1 MKMQGKPSFFHSI
14 GRRLFC
20 PSTGST
26 PKRKTFFN
34 LSTTLK
40 YPAIKLMEEKG
51 ETKTPS
57 MVQQSIP
64 QVLWHLN
71 RTPFAFFSNLFSA
84 SSAQLI
90 TLPPFKASG

>member
-1 MKMQGKPSFFHSI
+1 MQGKPSFFHSI

-26 PKRKTFFN
+26 PKINTSFKLKEN
-34 LSTTLK
+34 LK

-51 ETKTPS
+51 ETKTLS

-64 QVLWHLN
+64 QVLRHLN
-71 RTPFAFFSNLFSA
+71 RKPFAFFSNLFSSFSEKFIA
-84 SSAQLI
+84 
-90 TLPPFKASG
+90 LPPLKASG